1 MRFDKLPII
10 ELDITD
16 STNNYAMQLID
27 ADKAQHGLTIT
38 ARSQT
43 GGKGQRGKAWT
54 DAPGESLLMTLV
66 AMPSLPIGE
75 QFSFNAAVAVA
86 IANVLRKLY
95 GNTPIYIKW
104 PNDIIVNDKKAGGIL
119 IENVL
124 RGSRWMYAIIG
135 LGLNVNQAALPP
147 ELPFATSL
155 LLATG
160 IDGEIDTIR
169 DNIRASVI
177 AHIDALVPAE
187 SNMKLYNEALYKR
200 GQKQLFSDRRG
211 RWLATILGVL
221 ANGAIELQHEDGSI
235 ASYYHGQVLWEWE

>member
-1 MRFDKLPII
+1 MPFHDQPII
-10 ELDITD
+10 ELDIAD

-38 ARSQT
+38 AHSQT
-43 GGKGQRGKAWT
+43 GGKGQRGKTWT
-54 DAPGESLLMTLV
+54 DAPGQSLSMSII
-66 AMPSLPIGE
+66 AMPTLSIHD

-95 GNTPIYIKW
+95 DNTPIHIKW

-135 LGLNVNQAALPP
+135 LGLNVKQAGFPL

-155 LLATG
+155 FAATG
-160 IDGEIDTIR
+160 QDGDMAIIR
-169 DNIRASVI
+169 DKIRASI
-177 AHIDALVPAE
+177 MAHIDALVPAE

-200 GQKQLFSDRRG
+200 GQKQQFSDNRG
-211 RWLATILGVL
+211 KWTATIIGVL
-221 ANGAIELQHEDGSI
+221 PNGAIELQHEDGKM
-235 ASYYHGQVLWEWE
+235 ASYYHGQIMWEWE